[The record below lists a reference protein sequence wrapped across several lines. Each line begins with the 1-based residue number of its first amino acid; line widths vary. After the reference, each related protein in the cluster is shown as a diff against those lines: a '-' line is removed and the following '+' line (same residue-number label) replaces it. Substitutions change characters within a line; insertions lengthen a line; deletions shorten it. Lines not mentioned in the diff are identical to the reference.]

1 LAVIAGRPARGA
13 LLPPQLRA
21 LTGTRSGA
29 LAIFVVRRILW
40 MVPIVFFVIVITF
53 TLMHL
58 APGSPWDKG
67 GGRQLSDTVV
77 NNLNIRYGLNK
88 PVFTPWFDFST
99 GHFIP
104 FRWDDQFKLY
114 IWNVAHFD
122 FGLSYQYQGKTV
134 STLLLESW
142 PYTATIGVLAFL
154 LIIPIG
160 VGLGVVAALR
170 QNTRIDYIT
179 MGFATIAAS
188 FPNFVIGALMV
199 VAFSVLAYRAT
210 GGNFY
215 LPAAGF
221 AMDDSLIMPVVTLA
235 LLPIAYTA
243 RLTRASTLET
253 IRQDFVRTAWA
264 KGLPERL
271 VVVRHVLKNS
281 LIPVVTTLGPT
292 FAFLVTGSV
301 IVETVFAIPGIGR
314 AFVVAIESRDYPMIL
329 GTTIL
334 FSLVVAIA
342 NLVVDVLYVF
352 IDPRVRLT

>member
-1 LAVIAGRPARGA
+1 VRGA
-13 LLPPQLRA
+13 LLPPQVTAITSTRA
-21 LTGTRSGA
+21 GS
-29 LAIFVVRRILW
+29 LAIFIVRRILW
-40 MVPIVFFVIVITF
+40 MVPILFFVILITF

-58 APGSPWDKG
+58 APGSPWDKA

-88 PVFTPWFDFST
+88 PVPQ
-99 GHFIP
+99 
-104 FRWDDQFKLY
+104 QFLLY
-114 IWNVAHFD
+114 ITSVVHFD

-134 STLLLESW
+134 SGLLLESW

-154 LIIPIG
+154 LIIPVG
-160 VGLGVVAALR
+160 VGLGVLAALR
-170 QNTRIDYIT
+170 QNTRVDYIT
-179 MGFATIAAS
+179 MGFATVAAS

-199 VAFSVLAYRAT
+199 VAFSVLAYKGT
-210 GGNFY
+210 GGNFF

-221 AMDDSLIMPVVTLA
+221 GVDDHLIMPVITLA
-235 LLPIAYTA
+235 LLPTAYTA

-271 VVVRHVLKNS
+271 VVIRHILKNS

-301 IVETVFAIPGIGR
+301 IVETVFSIPGIGR

-329 GTTIL
+329 GTTVL
-334 FSLVVAIA
+334 FSLVIAIA
-342 NLVVDVLYVF
+342 NLIVDVAYVF